1 MSCKLETNVKYPVSR
16 MSFVEKSIRELAI
29 QAEHHDGKLPSTSK
43 LCTMLSTSVSTVNRA
58 ISTLKKEG
66 LITARQGK
74 GFFVN
79 GNPKRP
85 ATGMI
90 AILAAQT
97 IHFDHPVLGKSA
109 AGIQRVLQH
118 HHLQTVLLGMDADG
132 NGGSADRRGK
142 NSLLAPETLVNPNF
156 FDAVIILGL
165 AASAI
170 PRPLQPAA
178 IMRLAATIPVG
189 IIDGQYMG
197 GDKNIVQCWNGF
209 DSGMLR
215 AIIHL
220 VELGHRDIA
229 IILGARDN
237 DTARMQRRGAEMAA
251 AVYPDKKLNLRIIHA
266 SCSEEAGSR
275 EFARILDGGRH
286 PTALIAGADD
296 IARGAYRV
304 LTANRL
310 QVPRDISLISFN
322 QWANIETIPMP
333 VTSVMV
339 DFNDS
344 ATRCAEEIVR
354 LLNGERATADDI
366 MVPVDFAIRAS
377 TAAPHR
383 QPTSTQA

>member
-1 MSCKLETNVKYPVSR
+1 MGCKLQNNEKDTVSR
-16 MSFVEKSIRELAI
+16 MNFVEKSLRDLVLR
-29 QAEHHDGKLPSTSK
+29 AEQHDGKLPSTLE
-43 LCTMLSTSVSTVNRA
+43 LCVMLSTSASTVNRA
-58 ISTLKKEG
+58 IATLKKEG
-66 LITARQGK
+66 LIAAQQGK

-85 ATGMI
+85 ATGMV

-97 IHFDHPVLGKSA
+97 VHFDHPVLGKSA
-109 AGIQRVLQH
+109 AGIQRVLQQ
-118 HHLQTVLLGMDADG
+118 HHLQSVLLGMDAG
-132 NGGSADRRGK
+132 NGAADRRGK
-142 NSLLAPETLVNPNF
+142 NSLLSHETLVNPNF

-178 IMRLAATIPVG
+178 IMRLASAIPVG

-197 GDKNIVQCWNGF
+197 GDKNIIQCWNGF
-209 DSGMLR
+209 DAGMLQ

-220 VELGHRDIA
+220 VELGHHDIA
-229 IILGARDN
+229 IILGAKDN

-251 AVYPDKKLNLRIIHA
+251 AVYPDKKLQLHVIHA
-266 SCSEEAGSR
+266 SCTDEAGSL
-275 EFARILDGGRH
+275 ETARLLESGQV

-310 QVPRDISLISFN
+310 EIPRDISLISFN

-339 DFNDS
+339 NFDYS
-344 ATRCAEEIVR
+344 AERCAEEIVR
-354 LLNGERATADDI
+354 LLNGEAATADDI
-366 MVPVDFAIRAS
+366 MVPVDFAARAS
-377 TAAPHR
+377 TAAPP
-383 QPTSTQA
+383 Q